1 MVKYITLNKNYVLKP
16 DEGRT
21 LMMASLVGRNQLI
34 GIEDSFTN
42 VIHPIYAMILSF
54 IDGREYK
61 QCINEAADELGVSIE
76 LIDGFVS
83 KIIDNPFQVYIKSKD
98 KISVFPPYTI
108 VSLPYRKEDRR
119 YSYEMFS
126 YSTLDLR
133 MKRHLTPSSITLML
147 NNICTTNCIY
157 CYQDKSRMVKCQIPL
172 ERILQLIKEAY
183 DLHVNNFDVIGGEFF
198 LYEHWKDVLSELRK
212 YGFNPYISTK
222 MPLKEQD
229 IKFLAELK
237 IKDIQISIDSLIESN
252 LKTSLGV
259 KDGYISKMIKSIKLM
274 EKYDI
279 PMMFHTVLSRY
290 NQSID
295 DMESV
300 YNFIKRLKNTLDWH
314 VVKGEASL
322 YPKVPYDTIEIP
334 DKELNKIVDYL
345 SLLNEEKIIP
355 IIFPQKI
362 NSETVKTMKI
372 SKEMQLKKFLS
383 RSFCSGL
390 FSSLYILP
398 DGKVT
403 MCEQLYWNKDFIV
416 GNILSQ
422 SIIEVWNSEK
432 AKSLYY
438 IRQESIPKD
447 SICSTCQ
454 YFEAC
459 RSIRQV
465 CYREIIHKFGKEK
478 WYYPD
483 VNCPFNTNF
492 K

>member
-1 MVKYITLNKNYVLKP
+1 MAKYVTLNDNYVLKP
-16 DEGRT
+16 DDGRT

-34 GIEDSFTN
+34 GVEDSFTN

-61 QCINEAADELGVSIE
+61 ECVSEAAEELGVSIE
-76 LIDGFVS
+76 LIDGFIS
-83 KIIDNPFQVYIKSKD
+83 KIINNPSQVYIKNKD

-108 VSLPYRKEDRR
+108 VSLPYRKENKR
-119 YSYEMFS
+119 YSYDMFS

-157 CYQDKSRMVKCQIPL
+157 CYQDKSHKVKCQIPL
-172 ERILQLIKEAY
+172 ERILKLIKEAH

-198 LYEHWKDVLSELRK
+198 LYEHWKDVLRELRN

-222 MPLKEQD
+222 MPLEEQD
-229 IKFLAELK
+229 IKFLAEIN
-237 IKDIQISIDSLIESN
+237 IKDIQISLDTLIESN
-252 LKTSLGV
+252 LIPSLGV
-259 KDGYISKMIKSIKLM
+259 KPGYVDKMAKSIKLM
-274 EKYDI
+274 EKYGI

-290 NQSID
+290 NQSIE

-300 YNFIKRLKNTLDWH
+300 YNFIKGLKNTIDWH

-322 YPKVPYDTIEIP
+322 YPKAAYDTIEIA
-334 DKELNKIVDYL
+334 DKELNNIIDYL
-345 SLLNEEKIIP
+345 SLLHEDNKVR
-355 IIFPQKI
+355 IIFPQKV
-362 NSETVKTMKI
+362 NTETVKTIIINRDAQIKN
-372 SKEMQLKKFLS
+372 FFS

-390 FSSLYILP
+390 FSSLYILF
-398 DGKVT
+398 DGQVT
-403 MCEQLYWNKDFIV
+403 MCEQLYWNKNFIV

-422 SIIEVWNSEK
+422 NIAEVWNSEK
-432 AKSLYY
+432 AKSLYF
-438 IRQESIPKD
+438 IRQDSIPKD
-447 SICSTCQ
+447 SRCSTCQ
-454 YFEAC
+454 YFDNC

-465 CYREIIHKFGKEK
+465 CYREIIRKFGKDK

-483 VNCPFNTNF
+483 VNCPFSTN
-492 K
+492 